1 MDEGRFLTTPGAWP
15 FLRLFFSGGHF
26 AVMLFFTI
34 SGYVIAMR
42 LLSLLHEGRTTDF
55 VEALNSAVVRRPL
68 RLYLPVVWSTLFLV
82 FFWHI
87 LGVATPWPP
96 RKDTLFLELVSWARE
111 TGMFGDFYRMGFL
124 FTYYNIHTWTIPVEL
139 RGSMYL
145 FVWLFALHQL
155 DNKVRIL
162 MQVVMVLYLSLGSP
176 QAWYACFF
184 AGMLTAEL
192 DLVSSLESP
201 IRLPW
206 DAALKALRK
215 RKFLRGILLHAMMIA
230 GLFLGGQPSS
240 DGNQTQQDVLG
251 TCRGWKTLN
260 KFIPLSYHDDEHA
273 VWRWFWLFWAAWMVL
288 VSVKEIPWAKAVF
301 EARFS
306 QCMSFPFHG
315 FEAC

>member
-1 MDEGRFLTTPGAWP
+1 
-15 FLRLFFSGGHF
+15 
-26 AVMLFFTI
+26 
-34 SGYVIAMR
+34 
-42 LLSLLHEGRTTDF
+42 
-55 VEALNSAVVRRPL
+55 
-68 RLYLPVVWSTLFLV
+68 
-82 FFWHI
+82 
-87 LGVATPWPP
+87 
-96 RKDTLFLELVSWARE
+96 
-111 TGMFGDFYRMGFL
+111 
-124 FTYYNIHTWTIPVEL
+124 
-139 RGSMYL
+139 MYL

-306 QCMSFPFHG
+306 QYLGKHSFALYLIHGPMIGILGERLFYLAGVKKLPPLEPEAEIKFGHLVNRWHDASWWPFSDQGPYGMEPNFLFCQVLCVICFLYVAELSTKVFDVPSVKFSRSVYGWIKKNRH
-315 FEAC
+315 